1 MSPAEIYVIQR
12 NAAEAAV
19 IESLN
24 RSLARTAPPT
34 TADTIEVRIEL
45 VETTR
50 YARTVTMTR
59 AELARYRSLL
69 SDGTDE
75 EAKRDVADL
84 MFSRFVDR
92 LGDECEDQPNGLVVT
107 LNEVPPCSAGA

>member
-1 MSPAEIYVIQR
+1 MTIV
-12 NAAEAAV
+12 
-19 IESLN
+19 
-24 RSLARTAPPT
+24 LAQPEHTL
-34 TADTIEVRIEL
+34 DMVRVHIEL
-45 VETTR
+45 TECTR
-50 YARTVTMTR
+50 YGRTVQMTR

-92 LGDECEDQPNGLVVT
+92 MDDECVDQPDALVVT
-107 LNEVPPCSAGA
+107 LKEVQPCSAGA